1 MDAAPCV
8 SVIVRTK
15 DRPRLLAEALES
27 LRRQTYTD
35 FEVLLVND
43 GGSPP
48 AREILEPPP
57 GRGLR
62 VLDTE
67 PPRGRARALNTGLK
81 NALGRYVAYLDDDDL
96 FHPDHLATLAG
107 FLDGSDQ
114 YRAAYTDVEQIE
126 QTLGED
132 GRYHD
137 GKRKTV
143 YGHAFQP
150 GRLLSSNFIPIIGLM
165 HHRALADEIGRYDES
180 FDLFEDWD
188 FLIRLAHLTR
198 FRRIPRVTC
207 VYRVRN
213 DATNA
218 TSEAPWLAEKAQAAR
233 TQLFEKHWTERTVAS
248 EMALV
253 DSFQADAGELLGRVE
268 TLKAALGASE
278 EFARANAARVENLEG
293 ELRSLKADL
302 SRTIQ
307 ASGER
312 EAALKTEAARLAR
325 ILEQMNSSLAWRL
338 FTPYWKLKSL
348 LGKG

>member
-1 MDAAPCV
+1 LDAAPCV

-15 DRPRLLAEALES
+15 DRPVLLAEALDS
-27 LRRQTYTD
+27 LRRQTFSD

-43 GGSPP
+43 GGTPP
-48 AREILEPPP
+48 RPEILEPHP

-62 VLDTE
+62 VLPTE
-67 PPRGRARALNTGLK
+67 PPRGHARALNTGLR

-96 FHPDHLATLAG
+96 FRPDHLATLAG

-143 YGHAFQP
+143 FGHDFQP

-165 HHRALADEIGRYDES
+165 HHRALAEPAGLYDES

-188 FLIRLAHLTR
+188 FLIRLSRLTR
-198 FRRIPRVTC
+198 FHRIPRVTA

-218 TSEAPWLAEKAQAAR
+218 TSETPWLTETAQAAR
-233 TQLFEKHWTERTVAS
+233 RKLFEKHWRERTVES

-253 DSFQADAGELLGRVE
+253 DSFQVDACDLLTRVE
-268 TLKAALGASE
+268 TLTSALHASE
-278 EFARANAARVENLEG
+278 SSARSSDALAENLQN
-293 ELRSLKADL
+293 ELRSLRADVAR
-302 SRTIQ
+302 SIQ

-312 EAALKTEAARLAR
+312 ESELKADVARLSR
-325 ILEQMNSSLAWRL
+325 ILDQMNRSLAWRI
-338 FTPYWKLKSL
+338 FSPYWKLKSL
-348 LGKG
+348 LKG